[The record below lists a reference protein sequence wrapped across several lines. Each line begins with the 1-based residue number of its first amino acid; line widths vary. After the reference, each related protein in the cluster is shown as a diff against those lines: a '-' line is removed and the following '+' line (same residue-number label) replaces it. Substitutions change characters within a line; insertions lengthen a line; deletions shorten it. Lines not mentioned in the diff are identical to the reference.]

1 MAPTEQ
7 SVESTLAILDEMS
20 LDDVLA
26 EVDDADFMASLRR
39 VREAATEDPRR
50 RVTAFNSSL

>member
-7 SVESTLAILDEMS
+7 SVESALAVLDEMS

-26 EVDDADFMASLRR
+26 EEEDADFLASLQR
-39 VREAATEDPRR
+39 VREAATEDPQG
-50 RVTAFNSSL
+50 RVAAFNSSL